1 MAKKRRDEEDELKRK
16 KKKKSKDETKSSK
29 SSKSKKSSKSS
40 KEKTTRTKKV
50 KKIPAI
56 TEKFTKASL
65 REFISC
71 ETGIEKRDVNKVI
84 NAFEEVIMGSIGK
97 KGLGEFTW
105 PTMMKVVTKKKPATK
120 ARKGINP
127 FTGEECM
134 FKAKPAT
141 TVVKV
146 RPLVKLKKAAKGE
159 L

>member
-16 KKKKSKDETKSSK
+16 KKKKKSKDETKSTK
-29 SSKSKKSSKSS
+29 TKKSSKSS
-40 KEKTTRTKKV
+40 KEKTTKTKKA

-84 NAFEEVIMGSIGK
+84 NALEEVIMGSIVK